1 MKPHI
6 ICHML
11 ASLDGSLHPSR
22 YTASR
27 DGTRAEWSGLYEQIH
42 GDLQGDAWIV
52 GRITMAEMSKAGA
65 HPPAHAG
72 KVERPHHFAQRDAG
86 TYAVALDT
94 SGKLHF
100 AKPDV
105 GGDHVVV
112 LLGRDVADS
121 HLAELAADGV
131 SYIVSE
137 TAEIDLA
144 AMLDVLGRELSI
156 RRLLL
161 EGGAGING
169 SFFAAGLVDEL
180 SLLVAPALD
189 ARAGNQGF
197 VEFGESG
204 LAGKMQLSLTSCETL
219 AHGLIHLR
227 YAVSPG

>member
-1 MKPHI
+1 MKPHV

-22 YTASR
+22 YTRSP
-27 DGTRAEWSGLYEQIH
+27 DGGVAEWSSLYERVH
-42 GDLQGDAWIV
+42 NDLAGDAWIV
-52 GRITMAEMSKAGA
+52 GRVTMAEMSKAAA
-65 HPPAHAG
+65 HPPARAG
-72 KVERPHHFAQRDAG
+72 KVDRPHHFAKGHAG
-86 TYAVALDT
+86 TYAVALDA

-100 AKPDV
+100 SKPDI

-131 SYIVSE
+131 SYIVAE
-137 TAEIDLA
+137 TTDIDLA
-144 AMLDVLGRELSI
+144 AMLDVLGRELGI

-180 SLLVAPALD
+180 SFLVAPAID
-189 ARAGNQGF
+189 GRAANQGF

-204 LAGKMQLSLTSCETL
+204 LAGKMQLSLTRCEALT
-219 AHGLIHLR
+219 HGVVHLR
-227 YAVSPG
+227 YAVTAG